1 MLDASG
7 KLPSGV
13 LEGTLA
19 DLGSFD
25 QCLELNQDAAN
36 TNGISF
42 TGQYCLLDTRP
53 AFDQNIP
60 FGTGPP
66 PGIKSSDLIWDDS
79 LRLFWA
85 TNHLLAFRY
94 GACIPSTCSRSD
106 FEQLVNFL
114 LEPIGM
120 EAMIHSCQTS
130 GQDFSEIDDVQIGIS
145 VALLTIVFLV
155 LIGTL
160 TEYYFFTRKGT
171 QNYDD
176 ERKR

>member
-25 QCLELNQDAAN
+25 QCLELDQKAAQAHEI
-36 TNGISF
+36 TF
-42 TGQYCLLDTRP
+42 TGQYCMLDTRP

-60 FGTGPP
+60 FGSPPP
-66 PGIKSSDLIWDDS
+66 PGIKSTDLIWDMS

-94 GACIPSTCSRSD
+94 GACIPSTCSRDD
-106 FEQLVNFL
+106 FEQLANFL
-114 LEPIGM
+114 LEPVGL
-120 EAMIHSCQTS
+120 ESTIHSCQTDHQQPLD
-130 GQDFSEIDDVQIGIS
+130 GVQLVIS
-145 VALLTIVFLV
+145 
-155 LIGTL
+155 
-160 TEYYFFTRKGT
+160 
-171 QNYDD
+171 
-176 ERKR
+176 